1 MLQGRK
7 KSSIF
12 SLSLNVQGELNINIA
27 GQPHQL
33 LVDMDNPLS
42 TLGFAIFAQPLPES
56 KHTTQ
61 MVGISNN
68 HRCSLSPSP

>member
-33 LVDMDNPLS
+33 LVDTDNPLS
-42 TLGFAIFAQPLPES
+42 TLGFAIFAQPLPKS